1 MHEADELLEKIINLI
16 ESEGCEV
23 VRKDT
28 RKKEH
33 GANWT
38 MDMKL
43 FIKPTSGEEL

>member
-16 ESEGCEV
+16 KSEGCEV
-23 VRKDT
+23 VRRDI
-28 RKKEH
+28 RKKER
-33 GANWT
+33 GADWT